1 MTWRDNLQPASLNGI
16 PFFVDSAGGKFG
28 RRIALHEYPGRD
40 KPYPED
46 MGRKARAL
54 NVQAFVIGADY
65 MQGRD
70 RLIAEVEKAGAK
82 RLVHP
87 WLGRLEVT
95 VTEFDLEESTREGG
109 MATLTFSFVEAGA
122 DVLPAAVV
130 SAPAATIAQAN
141 EAHTSVM
148 DDFKALADFS
158 PASWVQEHMK
168 SLVDGIDSG
177 LTDMIGG
184 LPMPGGLFNS
194 ALSAGEA
201 MLLGRNPLSAV
212 MGQLSS
218 PAGFVSAL
226 VSVASGSTGLLSRVV
241 TVGYSRLL
249 RSGALSD
256 LGTSSNFFGGSPV
269 AKPSRAITVQSAATP
284 VPAYSARPMT
294 PLRLVKSLEPAV
306 NWPATPSGTATKQIA
321 AVNQAATVAAVDR
334 ISAIEQ
340 ARLTAALQY
349 PSKQDCYAVRD
360 YVCNRL
366 ATLAKTANYDVY
378 SKLQKLRSAVHK
390 DLSAR
395 GNVNAS
401 LTKISNHETLGAL
414 VISYRHFGTSTR
426 ATEILARNPDIEHP
440 AMIRG
445 GQELEVLNA

>member
-1 MTWRDNLQPASLNGI
+1 MTWRDQLQPASLDGI
-16 PFFVDSAGGKFG
+16 PFFVDSADGKFG
-28 RRIALHEYPGRD
+28 RRVVLHEYPGRD

-46 MGRKARAL
+46 MGRKTRTI
-54 NVQAFVIGADY
+54 NMPGYVIGDDY

-70 RLIAEVEKAGAK
+70 ALIALAEKPGAR
-82 RLVHP
+82 RLVHR
-87 WLGRLEVT
+87 WLGRMDVT
-95 VTEFDLEESTREGG
+95 VTDLAVEESTRFGG
-109 MATLTFSFVEAGA
+109 MATLTFAFVEAGA
-122 DVLPAAVV
+122 DVLPAAVE

-141 EAHTSVM
+141 EAHESVM

-158 PASWVQEHMK
+158 PASWVQEHMQI
-168 SLVDGIDSG
+168 LTDAIDSG

-184 LPMPGGLFNS
+184 LPMPGGLFDS

-218 PAGFVSAL
+218 PAGFVSSL

-241 TVGYSRLL
+241 SVGYGRLL

-269 AKPSRAITVQSAATP
+269 AKPGRAIAVQSAAAP
-284 VPAYSARPMT
+284 LPAYSARPMT

-306 NWPATPSGTATKQIA
+306 TWPATPSGTATKQQA
-321 AVNQAATVAAVDR
+321 AVNQAATVAALDR

-349 PSKQDCYAVRD
+349 PSKQDAYAVRD

-378 SKLQKLRSAVHK
+378 IKLQKLRSAVHK
-390 DLSAR
+390 DLTAR
-395 GNVNAS
+395 GNAYAS
-401 LTKISNHETLGAL
+401 LTTVSHNATLSAL
-414 VISYRHFGTSTR
+414 VISYRHFGTATR
-426 ATEILARNPDIEHP
+426 ATEILARNPNLEHP
-440 AMIRG
+440 AMIPG
-445 GQELEVLNA
+445 GTELEVLNA